1 MQVAEARPSA
11 DLAPANHPE
20 SSGKR
25 YRQTEESSMT
35 VLLLL
40 ALALAFILADYVV
53 QLRQAKKKS

>member
-1 MQVAEARPSA
+1 
-11 DLAPANHPE
+11 
-20 SSGKR
+20 
-25 YRQTEESSMT
+25 MT